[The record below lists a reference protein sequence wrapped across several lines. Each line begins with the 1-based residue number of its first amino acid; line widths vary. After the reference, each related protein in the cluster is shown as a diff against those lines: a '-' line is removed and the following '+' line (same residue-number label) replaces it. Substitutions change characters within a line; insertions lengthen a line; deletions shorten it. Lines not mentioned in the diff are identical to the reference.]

1 MLLDFKKRKEFYQ
14 KVTRSFILDNI
25 IKEPSLINIIE
36 YGTYF
41 KRWQKKIIREE
52 LEKKIIKEIFNYD
65 CQSKVTKYK

>member
-1 MLLDFKKRKEFYQ
+1 MLLNFKKRKEFYQ

-36 YGTYF
+36 YGTF
-41 KRWQKKIIREE
+41 FERWQKKIIREE

-65 CQSKVTKYK
+65 YQSKVTKYK

>member
-1 MLLDFKKRKEFYQ
+1 MLLDFKKRKFIE
-14 KVTRSFILDNI
+14 KINKTFILENI

-65 CQSKVTKYK
+65 YQNKITIK

>member
-52 LEKKIIKEIFNYD
+52 LEKKIIKEIFDY
-65 CQSKVTKYK
+65 QSEGFLK

>member
-65 CQSKVTKYK
+65 YQNKITIK